1 MEKLFI
7 KRNNSIAPFYNEL
20 NLKPINMDFSN
31 ENVEQTDKI
40 KAQNKRIILNVRGIK
55 YECLLN
61 TFNKYPTSRLGKL
74 FNLLSLNSN
83 QANIHNDLINL
94 CDDYDLNKMEF
105 YFNKDPFILNMILN
119 LFEYDNNENRL
130 HLNEN
135 TCYSYL
141 NEQLNY
147 WLIDYELTI
156 CKCCKMHLSMKTDL
170 IETELRKEELLL
182 EQIEF
187 RHDFGKRFYPHL
199 REKLFNYMEKP
210 NESIIGK
217 IYLIIM
223 TLFVVTTIIILII
236 ATING
241 IIIDPITTKIFE
253 SLIITVFT
261 IDIILRFISYP
272 SPLVYFKIPLNWIEL
287 CTLIIFY
294 VNVVTPVFQYKDK
307 LNVISRCLRA
317 FSILRV
323 TKHITGIQTLID
335 TFRNSIKEISLYFFY
350 LGIGVL
356 ISSCICYAFEY
367 AETDTKFT
375 SIPATFW
382 WSLITMT
389 TVN

>member
-1 MEKLFI
+1 MEKTFNRLI
-7 KRNNSIAPFYNEL
+7 HMNNSVY
-20 NLKPINMDFSN
+20 PINNYIEGGFFLKN
-31 ENVEQTDKI
+31 EKTI
-40 KAQNKRIILNVRGIK
+40 KESRRITLNARGIK
-55 YECLLN
+55 YDCLLN
-61 TFNKYPTSRLGKL
+61 TFNKYPTSRFGKL

-119 LFEYDNNENRL
+119 LFENDNENRL

-217 IYLIIM
+217 IYLVIM

-241 IIIDPITTKIFE
+241 INIDPITTKIFE

-287 CTLIIFY
+287 STLIIFY